1 MLILPEKRYPVHTCS
16 ISVWLEISAFVW
28 KMENVLDVYTRSYDD
43 GFPLVFMDETSKQ
56 QIMEVRP
63 PRAIERV
70 FPFPRH
76 EGAIHDNMGD
86 GIMIPAKGIGNWT
99 PGNRE

>member
-1 MLILPEKRYPVHTCS
+1 
-16 ISVWLEISAFVW
+16 
-28 KMENVLDVYTRSYDD
+28 MENVLDVYTRSYDD
-43 GFPLVFMDETSKQ
+43 GLPLVFMDETSKQ